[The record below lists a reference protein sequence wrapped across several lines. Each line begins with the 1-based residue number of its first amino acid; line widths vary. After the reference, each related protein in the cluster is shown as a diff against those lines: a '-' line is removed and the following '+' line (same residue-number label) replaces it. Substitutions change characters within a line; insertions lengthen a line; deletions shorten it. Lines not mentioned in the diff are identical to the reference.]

1 MAMAENICAGLSVLY
16 PQHKDI
22 FQHNLDHLLLQLQQ
36 LQRYAETQLADL
48 SCRDIITFHD
58 GFSYMAEAF
67 DLHILAAVEEE
78 SGAEASARE
87 LIELIKLVNQN
98 NLPAVF
104 TEING
109 SDSAAGIISAETG
122 KPIFTLKMAM
132 AGEDYL
138 SAMYHNINTLREAL
152 SCPEPTK
159 HKIMAI
165 LVKV

>member
-1 MAMAENICAGLSVLY
+1 
-16 PQHKDI
+16 
-22 FQHNLDHLLLQLQQ
+22 
-36 LQRYAETQLADL
+36 
-48 SCRDIITFHD
+48 
-58 GFSYMAEAF
+58 MAEAF

-122 KPIFTLKMAM
+122 KPIFTLNMAM

-152 SCPEPTK
+152 S
-159 HKIMAI
+159 
-165 LVKV
+165 